1 MEHSIRFIALRGHQA
16 GRWYFTV
23 MCKLKHIEKLFDHES
38 QDMLP
43 EHRAQRVLNKARI
56 PELARYIVDNPKEYI
71 FSALTVSIGGDV
83 KFEPLGDS
91 QGDVNVG
98 HLSVP
103 LDAELLIND
112 GQHRRAAIVE
122 AIRENPELG
131 DDHISVVFFV
141 DAGLKRSQQMFADL
155 NRHAIR
161 PTKSIGILYDH
172 RDPLSGLARKVAK
185 EVSFFNSLTEME
197 KTTISNRS
205 SKLFTLSSI
214 YQANRAF
221 LGKAKNDEVSEEE
234 TELVI
239 AFWEAVGANIPE
251 WELARQKQV
260 SCAELRTER
269 IHAHGIALQALAS
282 AGKMLV
288 SEFPKPNVWTSKLK
302 TLREL
307 DWSRANTSFW
317 EGRALSSGR
326 VSKSLVNVLLT
337 TVAIKQC
344 LGVGLTAKEQE
355 AEQKRVK
362 ERNSS
367 D

>member
-71 FSALTVSIGGDV
+71 FSALTVSIGGNV
-83 KFEPLGDS
+83 EFEPIGDS
-91 QGDVNVG
+91 QDDVNIG

-103 LDAELLIND
+103 LDADLLIND

-131 DDHISVVFFV
+131 EDHISVVFFV

-172 RDPLSGLARKVAK
+172 RDPLSALARRVSKD
-185 EVSFFNSLTEME
+185 VSFFNSLTEME

-214 YQANRAF
+214 YQANKAF

-234 TELVI
+234 AELVI
-239 AFWEAVGANIPE
+239 AFWEAVGSNIPE
-251 WELARQKQV
+251 WQLAKNKEV
-260 SCAELRTER
+260 SCAEMRSER
-269 IHAHGIALQALAS
+269 IHSHGIALQALAN
-282 AGKMLV
+282 AGRMLV
-288 SEFPKPNVWTSKLK
+288 SENPETNVWKSKLRA
-302 TLREL
+302 LREI
-307 DWSRANTSFW
+307 DWSRSNSSFW

-326 VSKSLVNVLLT
+326 VSKSLLNVLLT
-337 TVAIKQC
+337 TVAIKQS
-344 LGVGLTAKEQE
+344 LGIELTAKEQE
-355 AEQKRVK
+355 AEQKRTQ
-362 ERNSS
+362 ERNSR